1 MFCLIFSDFKLVNWN
16 HVKNLHFQST
26 GKFLDFNI
34 QQTQTTLAITF
45 AYTVVFEN
53 IGVVSIFSIIP
64 EFFTEFCYLY
74 IFFLLKRDNLFV
86 LQFSFQRHL
95 NIWNPFLFLHF
106 FFFWCHPLCVFF
118 LRKDN
123 LLLLLFIFLKTMFQ
137 LWNRDRK

>member
-53 IGVVSIFSIIP
+53 IGVVSMFSIIP

-106 FFFWCHPLCVFF
+106 FFLMSSSLCFLFKEGQPFVFVVYF
-118 LRKDN
+118 FENYVSIMKQR
-123 LLLLLFIFLKTMFQ
+123 
-137 LWNRDRK
+137 